1 MTVQW
6 AFDKGRL
13 VSRKEEVRARRR
25 EDAERWQRRIELSPV
40 GVPVLPTTRPIDL
53 IQQVACWHGVS
64 ATAITGPTR
73 GSNRV
78 CAARF
83 DAVVALR
90 FNCKIAGRQISTTAI
105 GRYLHHDHSTVLHAL
120 RMRGL

>member
-6 AFDKGRL
+6 AFDKGQL
-13 VSRKEEVRARRR
+13 IARKEEVRARRR
-25 EDAERWQRRIELSPV
+25 EAADRWQRCIELSPV
-40 GVPVLPTTRPIDL
+40 RIPIPAPTRPIDL
-53 IQQVACWHGVS
+53 IQQVACWHGLPVS
-64 ATAITGPTR
+64 AVTGPTR

-83 DAVVALR
+83 DAVVAMR

-105 GRYLHHDHSTVLHAL
+105 GRYLHRDHSSVLHAL
-120 RMRGL
+120 RRRGL